1 MKKNKTFI
9 LLAVLLVILIGGAGF
24 FYNKLSSSY
33 KTDTLTQA
41 SQTTENEA
49 KSDKKNSEE
58 DSQPE
63 ENNEKAEIEEDTQ
76 TSDKEESAASP
87 TDSED
92 TEDSPTEDSH
102 TDSSGNTDS
111 SENKIET
118 APDFTM
124 TNASGE
130 EVKLSDFF
138 GKPVVLNFWASWC
151 GPCKSE
157 MPHFEDAYQKYGED
171 INFVIV
177 NLTDGARETVENA
190 SDFIEEQGYTFPLYF
205 DTNTEGAMTYGTY
218 SIPVT
223 YFIGADGVPV
233 AQANGALDA
242 ATLQK
247 GLDMIQ

>member
-24 FYNKLSSSY
+24 FYNKLSSAY
-33 KTDTLTQA
+33 KTDTLTETSQA
-41 SQTTENEA
+41 AENETE
-49 KSDKKNSEE
+49 SEETE
-58 DSQPE
+58 DSQTSSE
-63 ENNEKAEIEEDTQ
+63 E
-76 TSDKEESAASP
+76 
-87 TDSED
+87 TDSD
-92 TEDSPTEDSH
+92 
-102 TDSSGNTDS
+102 
-111 SENKIET
+111 ENAAET

-138 GKPVVLNFWASWC
+138 DKPVVLNFWASWC

-177 NLTDGARETVENA
+177 NLTDGARETVEAA

>member
-24 FYNKLSSSY
+24 FYNKLISAY
-33 KTDTLTQA
+33 KTDTLTETSQA
-41 SQTTENEA
+41 AENETE
-49 KSDKKNSEE
+49 SEETE
-58 DSQPE
+58 DSQTSSE
-63 ENNEKAEIEEDTQ
+63 E
-76 TSDKEESAASP
+76 
-87 TDSED
+87 TDS
-92 TEDSPTEDSH
+92 
-102 TDSSGNTDS
+102 G
-111 SENKIET
+111 ENAAET

-138 GKPVVLNFWASWC
+138 DKPVVLNFWASWC

>member
-24 FYNKLSSSY
+24 FYNKLSSAY
-33 KTDTLTQA
+33 KTDTLTET
-41 SQTTENEA
+41 SP
-49 KSDKKNSEE
+49 SSKNKE

-63 ENNEKAEIEEDTQ
+63 ENNEKAEIEEDAQ
-76 TSDKEESAASP
+76 TSDTEESDSSHDSQAEASGDESRTASEE
-87 TDSED
+87 TDS
-92 TEDSPTEDSH
+92 
-102 TDSSGNTDS
+102 G
-111 SENKIET
+111 ENAAET

-124 TNASGE
+124 TDASGE

-157 MPHFEDAYQKYGED
+157 MPHFEEAYQKYGED

-177 NLTDGARETVENA
+177 NLTDGSRETVETA
-190 SDFIEEQGYTFPLYF
+190 STFIEEQGYTFPVYF
-205 DTNTEGAMTYGTY
+205 DTSTEGAMTYGTY

-223 YFIGADGVPV
+223 YFIAADGTPV

>member
-33 KTDTLTQA
+33 KTDTLTKT
-41 SQTTENEA
+41 SQTTENETE
-49 KSDKKNSEE
+49 SGEKNIEAE
-58 DSQPE
+58 SQPE
-63 ENNEKAEIEEDTQ
+63 ENNKKAEIEEDAQ
-76 TSDKEESAASP
+76 TSDTEESDASP

-92 TEDSPTEDSH
+92 TEDSH
-102 TDSSGNTDS
+102 TASSGNTES
-111 SENKIET
+111 GETTVET

-138 GKPVVLNFWASWC
+138 DKPVVLNFWASWC

>member
-24 FYNKLSSSY
+24 FYNKLSSAY
-33 KTDTLTQA
+33 KTDTLTKP
-41 SQTTENEA
+41 SQTTENE
-49 KSDKKNSEE
+49 
-58 DSQPE
+58 
-63 ENNEKAEIEEDTQ
+63 T
-76 TSDKEESAASP
+76 ESGE
-87 TDSED
+87 T
-92 TEDSPTEDSH
+92 TV
-102 TDSSGNTDS
+102 
-111 SENKIET
+111 ET

-124 TNASGE
+124 TDASGE

-138 GKPVVLNFWASWC
+138 DKPVVLNFWASWC

>member
-24 FYNKLSSSY
+24 FYNKLRSSY
-33 KTDTLTQA
+33 KTDALTETSQA
-41 SQTTENEA
+41 AENET
-49 KSDKKNSEE
+49 DSEETE
-58 DSQPE
+58 DSQTSSE
-63 ENNEKAEIEEDTQ
+63 E
-76 TSDKEESAASP
+76 
-87 TDSED
+87 TDS
-92 TEDSPTEDSH
+92 
-102 TDSSGNTDS
+102 G
-111 SENKIET
+111 ENAAET

-130 EVKLSDFF
+130 EIKLSDFF
-138 GKPVVLNFWASWC
+138 DKPVVLNFWASWC

-190 SDFIEEQGYTFPLYF
+190 SDFIEKQGYTFPLYF

>member
-24 FYNKLSSSY
+24 FYNKLSSAY
-33 KTDTLTQA
+33 KTDTLTETSQA
-41 SQTTENEA
+41 TENETE
-49 KSDKKNSEE
+49 SEETE
-58 DSQPE
+58 DSQTSSE
-63 ENNEKAEIEEDTQ
+63 E
-76 TSDKEESAASP
+76 
-87 TDSED
+87 TDS
-92 TEDSPTEDSH
+92 
-102 TDSSGNTDS
+102 G
-111 SENKIET
+111 ENAAET

-124 TNASGE
+124 TDASGE

-138 GKPVVLNFWASWC
+138 DKPVVLNFWASWC

>member
-24 FYNKLSSSY
+24 FYNKLSSAY
-33 KTDTLTQA
+33 KTDTLTET
-41 SQTTENEA
+41 SP
-49 KSDKKNSEE
+49 SSKNKE

-63 ENNEKAEIEEDTQ
+63 ENNEKAEIEEDAQ
-76 TSDKEESAASP
+76 TSDTEESDSSHDSQAEANGDDSRTSSEE
-87 TDSED
+87 TDS
-92 TEDSPTEDSH
+92 
-102 TDSSGNTDS
+102 G
-111 SENKIET
+111 ENAAET

-124 TNASGE
+124 TDASGE

-171 INFVIV
+171 INFIIV

-233 AQANGALDA
+233 AQASGALDA

>member
-24 FYNKLSSSY
+24 FYNKLSSAY
-33 KTDTLTQA
+33 KTDTLTETSQA
-41 SQTTENEA
+41 AENETE
-49 KSDKKNSEE
+49 SEETE
-58 DSQPE
+58 DSQTSSE
-63 ENNEKAEIEEDTQ
+63 E
-76 TSDKEESAASP
+76 
-87 TDSED
+87 TDSD
-92 TEDSPTEDSH
+92 
-102 TDSSGNTDS
+102 
-111 SENKIET
+111 ENAAET

-138 GKPVVLNFWASWC
+138 DKPVVLNFWASWC

-177 NLTDGARETVENA
+177 NLTDGTRETVENA

>member
-33 KTDTLTQA
+33 KTDTLTKT
-41 SQTTENEA
+41 SQTTENETE
-49 KSDKKNSEE
+49 SGEKNSEVE
-58 DSQPE
+58 SQPE
-63 ENNEKAEIEEDTQ
+63 ENNEKAEIEEDAQ
-76 TSDKEESAASP
+76 TSDTEEPAASP

-92 TEDSPTEDSH
+92 TEDSH
-102 TDSSGNTDS
+102 TDS
-111 SENKIET
+111 SENTDSGENTPKT

-124 TNASGE
+124 TDASGE

-157 MPHFEDAYQKYGED
+157 MPHFEESYKQYGED

-177 NLTDGARETVENA
+177 NLTDGARETKEKA
-190 SDFIEEQGYTFPLYF
+190 SEFIEEQGYTFPVYF
-205 DTNTEGAMTYGTY
+205 DTAAEGAMTYGTY

-242 ATLQK
+242 ETLQT
-247 GLDMIQ
+247 GIDMIQ

>member
-24 FYNKLSSSY
+24 FYNKLRSSY
-33 KTDTLTQA
+33 KTDALTKT
-41 SQTTENEA
+41 SQTTENET
-49 KSDKKNSEE
+49 DSEETE
-58 DSQPE
+58 DSQTSSE
-63 ENNEKAEIEEDTQ
+63 E
-76 TSDKEESAASP
+76 
-87 TDSED
+87 TDS
-92 TEDSPTEDSH
+92 
-102 TDSSGNTDS
+102 G
-111 SENKIET
+111 ENAAET

-124 TNASGE
+124 TDASGE

-138 GKPVVLNFWASWC
+138 DKPVVLNFWASWC

>member
-9 LLAVLLVILIGGAGF
+9 LLAVLLVILIGSAGF

-41 SQTTENEA
+41 SQTTENKAE
-49 KSDKKNSEE
+49 
-58 DSQPE
+58 SQPE

-76 TSDKEESAASP
+76 TSDTEESDASP

-92 TEDSPTEDSH
+92 TEDSHTEDSH
-102 TDSSGNTDS
+102 TDSSENTDS
-111 SENKIET
+111 GETTVET

-177 NLTDGARETVENA
+177 NLTDGARETVETA

-205 DTNTEGAMTYGTY
+205 DTNTEGAVTYGTY

-242 ATLQK
+242 ETLQK

>member
-24 FYNKLSSSY
+24 FYNKLSSAY
-33 KTDTLTQA
+33 KTDTLTET
-41 SQTTENEA
+41 SP
-49 KSDKKNSEE
+49 SSKNKE

-63 ENNEKAEIEEDTQ
+63 ENNEKAEIEEDAQ
-76 TSDKEESAASP
+76 TSDTEESDSSYDSQAEANGDDSRTSSEE
-87 TDSED
+87 TDS
-92 TEDSPTEDSH
+92 
-102 TDSSGNTDS
+102 G
-111 SENKIET
+111 ENAAET

-130 EVKLSDFF
+130 EIKLSDFF
-138 GKPVVLNFWASWC
+138 DKPVVLNFWASWC

-177 NLTDGARETVENA
+177 NLTDGTRETVENA

>member
-24 FYNKLSSSY
+24 FYNKLRSSY
-33 KTDTLTQA
+33 KTDALTKT
-41 SQTTENEA
+41 SQTAENET
-49 KSDKKNSEE
+49 DSEETE
-58 DSQPE
+58 DSQTSSE
-63 ENNEKAEIEEDTQ
+63 E
-76 TSDKEESAASP
+76 
-87 TDSED
+87 TDS
-92 TEDSPTEDSH
+92 
-102 TDSSGNTDS
+102 G
-111 SENKIET
+111 ENAAET

-124 TNASGE
+124 TDASGE

-138 GKPVVLNFWASWC
+138 DKPVVLNFWASWC

>member
-24 FYNKLSSSY
+24 FYNKLRSSY
-33 KTDTLTQA
+33 KTDALTKP
-41 SQTTENEA
+41 SQTAENET
-49 KSDKKNSEE
+49 DSEETE
-58 DSQPE
+58 DSQTSSE
-63 ENNEKAEIEEDTQ
+63 E
-76 TSDKEESAASP
+76 
-87 TDSED
+87 TDS
-92 TEDSPTEDSH
+92 
-102 TDSSGNTDS
+102 G
-111 SENKIET
+111 ENAAET

-124 TNASGE
+124 TDASGE

-138 GKPVVLNFWASWC
+138 DKPVVLNFWASWC

>member
-24 FYNKLSSSY
+24 FYNKLSSAY
-33 KTDTLTQA
+33 KTDTLTETSQA
-41 SQTTENEA
+41 AENE
-49 KSDKKNSEE
+49 
-58 DSQPE
+58 
-63 ENNEKAEIEEDTQ
+63 
-76 TSDKEESAASP
+76 
-87 TDSED
+87 TDSEE
-92 TEDSPTEDSH
+92 TGDSQTSSEE
-102 TDSSGNTDS
+102 TDSG
-111 SENKIET
+111 ENAAET

-124 TNASGE
+124 TDASGE

-138 GKPVVLNFWASWC
+138 GKPVILNFWASWC

-177 NLTDGARETVENA
+177 NLTDGARETVEAA

-205 DTNTEGAMTYGTY
+205 DTNTEGAVTYGTY

-242 ATLQK
+242 ETLQK

>member
-1 MKKNKTFI
+1 MKKNKPFI

-33 KTDTLTQA
+33 KTDTLTKT
-41 SQTTENEA
+41 SQTTENETE
-49 KSDKKNSEE
+49 SGEKNSEVE
-58 DSQPE
+58 
-63 ENNEKAEIEEDTQ
+63 
-76 TSDKEESAASP
+76 
-87 TDSED
+87 
-92 TEDSPTEDSH
+92 SH
-102 TDSSGNTDS
+102 TDSSENTDS
-111 SENKIET
+111 GETTVET

-124 TNASGE
+124 TDASGT

-171 INFVIV
+171 INFVVV
-177 NLTDGARETVENA
+177 NLTDGARETVESA
-190 SDFIEEQGYTFPLYF
+190 SGFIEEQGYTFPVYF
-205 DTNTEGAMTYGTY
+205 DTNTEGAVTYGTY

-242 ATLQK
+242 ETLQT
-247 GLDMIQ
+247 GIDMIQ

>member
-24 FYNKLSSSY
+24 FYNKLSSAY
-33 KTDTLTQA
+33 KTDTLTETSQA
-41 SQTTENEA
+41 AENETE
-49 KSDKKNSEE
+49 SEETE
-58 DSQPE
+58 DSQTSSE
-63 ENNEKAEIEEDTQ
+63 E
-76 TSDKEESAASP
+76 
-87 TDSED
+87 TDS
-92 TEDSPTEDSH
+92 
-102 TDSSGNTDS
+102 G
-111 SENKIET
+111 ENAAET

-205 DTNTEGAMTYGTY
+205 DTNTDGAMTYGTY
-218 SIPVT
+218 SITVT

>member
-24 FYNKLSSSY
+24 FYNKLSSAY
-33 KTDTLTQA
+33 KTDTLTETSQA
-41 SQTTENEA
+41 AENETE
-49 KSDKKNSEE
+49 SEETE
-58 DSQPE
+58 DSQTSSE
-63 ENNEKAEIEEDTQ
+63 E
-76 TSDKEESAASP
+76 
-87 TDSED
+87 TDS
-92 TEDSPTEDSH
+92 
-102 TDSSGNTDS
+102 G
-111 SENKIET
+111 ENAAET

-138 GKPVVLNFWASWC
+138 GKPVILNFWASWC

-205 DTNTEGAMTYGTY
+205 DTNTEGAMTVSYT
-218 SIPVT
+218 
-223 YFIGADGVPV
+223 
-233 AQANGALDA
+233 QL
-242 ATLQK
+242 TLPTK
-247 GLDMIQ
+247 A

>member
-41 SQTTENEA
+41 SQTTENKAE
-49 KSDKKNSEE
+49 
-58 DSQPE
+58 SQPE
-63 ENNEKAEIEEDTQ
+63 ENNKKAEIEEDTQ
-76 TSDKEESAASP
+76 TSDTEESDASP

-92 TEDSPTEDSH
+92 TEDSH
-102 TDSSGNTDS
+102 TDS
-111 SENKIET
+111 SENTDSGETTVET

-177 NLTDGARETVENA
+177 NLTDGARETVETA

-205 DTNTEGAMTYGTY
+205 DTNTEGAVTYGTY

-242 ATLQK
+242 ETLQK

>member
-9 LLAVLLVILIGGAGF
+9 LLAVLLVILIGGSGF
-24 FYNKLSSSY
+24 FYNKLSSAY
-33 KTDTLTQA
+33 KTDTLTETSQA
-41 SQTTENEA
+41 AENETE
-49 KSDKKNSEE
+49 SEETE
-58 DSQPE
+58 DSQTSSE
-63 ENNEKAEIEEDTQ
+63 E
-76 TSDKEESAASP
+76 
-87 TDSED
+87 TDS
-92 TEDSPTEDSH
+92 
-102 TDSSGNTDS
+102 G
-111 SENKIET
+111 ENAAET

-138 GKPVVLNFWASWC
+138 DKPVVLNFWASWC

>member
-9 LLAVLLVILIGGAGF
+9 LLAVLLVILIGSAGF

-41 SQTTENEA
+41 SQTTENKAE
-49 KSDKKNSEE
+49 
-58 DSQPE
+58 SQPE
-63 ENNEKAEIEEDTQ
+63 ENNEKAEIEEDAQ
-76 TSDKEESAASP
+76 TSDTEESDASP

-92 TEDSPTEDSH
+92 TEDSHTEDSH
-102 TDSSGNTDS
+102 TDSSENTDS
-111 SENKIET
+111 GETTVET

-138 GKPVVLNFWASWC
+138 DKPVVLNFWASWC

-177 NLTDGARETVENA
+177 NLTDGVRETVENA

-205 DTNTEGAMTYGTY
+205 DTNTEGAVTYGTY

>member
-24 FYNKLSSSY
+24 FYNKLSSAY
-33 KTDTLTQA
+33 KTDTLTETSQA
-41 SQTTENEA
+41 AENET
-49 KSDKKNSEE
+49 DSEETE
-58 DSQPE
+58 DSQTSSE
-63 ENNEKAEIEEDTQ
+63 E
-76 TSDKEESAASP
+76 
-87 TDSED
+87 TDS
-92 TEDSPTEDSH
+92 
-102 TDSSGNTDS
+102 G
-111 SENKIET
+111 ENAAET

-124 TNASGE
+124 TDASGE

-138 GKPVVLNFWASWC
+138 GKPVILNFWASWC

-177 NLTDGARETVENA
+177 NLTDGARETVEAA

-205 DTNTEGAMTYGTY
+205 DTNTEGAVTYGTY

>member
-24 FYNKLSSSY
+24 FYNKLRSAY
-33 KTDTLTQA
+33 KTDTLTETSQA
-41 SQTTENEA
+41 AENET
-49 KSDKKNSEE
+49 DSEETE
-58 DSQPE
+58 DSQTSSE
-63 ENNEKAEIEEDTQ
+63 E
-76 TSDKEESAASP
+76 
-87 TDSED
+87 TDS
-92 TEDSPTEDSH
+92 
-102 TDSSGNTDS
+102 G
-111 SENKIET
+111 ENAAET

-124 TNASGE
+124 TDASGE

-138 GKPVVLNFWASWC
+138 DKPVVLNFWASWC

>member
-9 LLAVLLVILIGGAGF
+9 LLAVLLVILIGSAGF

-41 SQTTENEA
+41 SQTTENKAE
-49 KSDKKNSEE
+49 
-58 DSQPE
+58 SQSE
-63 ENNEKAEIEEDTQ
+63 ENNKKAEIEEDTQ
-76 TSDKEESAASP
+76 TSDTEESDASP

-92 TEDSPTEDSH
+92 TEDSHTEDSH
-102 TDSSGNTDS
+102 TDSSENTDS
-111 SENKIET
+111 GETTVET

-177 NLTDGARETVENA
+177 NLTDGVRETVENA

-205 DTNTEGAMTYGTY
+205 DTNTEGAVTYGTY

>member
-24 FYNKLSSSY
+24 FYNKLSSAY
-33 KTDTLTQA
+33 KTDTLTETSQA
-41 SQTTENEA
+41 AENETE
-49 KSDKKNSEE
+49 SEETE
-58 DSQPE
+58 DSQTSSE
-63 ENNEKAEIEEDTQ
+63 E
-76 TSDKEESAASP
+76 
-87 TDSED
+87 TDSD
-92 TEDSPTEDSH
+92 
-102 TDSSGNTDS
+102 
-111 SENKIET
+111 ENAAET

-130 EVKLSDFF
+130 EIKLSDFF
-138 GKPVVLNFWASWC
+138 DKPVVLNFWASWC

>member
-9 LLAVLLVILIGGAGF
+9 LLAVLLVILIRGAGF
-24 FYNKLSSSY
+24 FYNKLSSAY
-33 KTDTLTQA
+33 KTDTLTETSQA
-41 SQTTENEA
+41 AENETE
-49 KSDKKNSEE
+49 SEETE
-58 DSQPE
+58 DSQTSSE
-63 ENNEKAEIEEDTQ
+63 E
-76 TSDKEESAASP
+76 
-87 TDSED
+87 TDSD
-92 TEDSPTEDSH
+92 
-102 TDSSGNTDS
+102 
-111 SENKIET
+111 ENAAET

-138 GKPVVLNFWASWC
+138 DKPVVLNFWASWC

>member
-24 FYNKLSSSY
+24 FYNKLRSSY
-33 KTDTLTQA
+33 KTDALTKTSQA
-41 SQTTENEA
+41 AENET
-49 KSDKKNSEE
+49 DSEETE
-58 DSQPE
+58 DSQTSSE
-63 ENNEKAEIEEDTQ
+63 E
-76 TSDKEESAASP
+76 
-87 TDSED
+87 TDS
-92 TEDSPTEDSH
+92 
-102 TDSSGNTDS
+102 G
-111 SENKIET
+111 ENAAET

-124 TNASGE
+124 TDASGE

-138 GKPVVLNFWASWC
+138 DKPVVLNFWASWC
-151 GPCKSE
+151 DPCKSE

>member
-33 KTDTLTQA
+33 KTDALTETSQA
-41 SQTTENEA
+41 AENET
-49 KSDKKNSEE
+49 DSEETE
-58 DSQPE
+58 DSQTSSE
-63 ENNEKAEIEEDTQ
+63 E
-76 TSDKEESAASP
+76 
-87 TDSED
+87 TDS
-92 TEDSPTEDSH
+92 
-102 TDSSGNTDS
+102 G
-111 SENKIET
+111 ENAAET

-130 EVKLSDFF
+130 EIKLSDFF
-138 GKPVVLNFWASWC
+138 DKPVVLNFWASWC

-177 NLTDGARETVENA
+177 NLTDGTRETVENA

>member
-24 FYNKLSSSY
+24 FYNKLSSAY
-33 KTDTLTQA
+33 KTDTLTETSQA
-41 SQTTENEA
+41 AENETE
-49 KSDKKNSEE
+49 SEETE
-58 DSQPE
+58 DSQTSSE
-63 ENNEKAEIEEDTQ
+63 E
-76 TSDKEESAASP
+76 
-87 TDSED
+87 TDS
-92 TEDSPTEDSH
+92 
-102 TDSSGNTDS
+102 G
-111 SENKIET
+111 ENAAET

-138 GKPVVLNFWASWC
+138 GKPVILNFWASWC

-177 NLTDGARETVENA
+177 NLTDGVRETVENA

>member
-24 FYNKLSSSY
+24 FYNKLSSAY
-33 KTDTLTQA
+33 KTDTLTETSQA
-41 SQTTENEA
+41 AENETE
-49 KSDKKNSEE
+49 SEETE
-58 DSQPE
+58 DSQTSSE
-63 ENNEKAEIEEDTQ
+63 E
-76 TSDKEESAASP
+76 
-87 TDSED
+87 TDS
-92 TEDSPTEDSH
+92 
-102 TDSSGNTDS
+102 G
-111 SENKIET
+111 ENAAET

-205 DTNTEGAMTYGTY
+205 DTNTEGAVTYGTY

-242 ATLQK
+242 ETLQK

>member
-24 FYNKLSSSY
+24 FYNKLRSSY
-33 KTDTLTQA
+33 KTDALTETSQA
-41 SQTTENEA
+41 AENET
-49 KSDKKNSEE
+49 DSEETE
-58 DSQPE
+58 DSQTSSE
-63 ENNEKAEIEEDTQ
+63 E
-76 TSDKEESAASP
+76 
-87 TDSED
+87 TDS
-92 TEDSPTEDSH
+92 
-102 TDSSGNTDS
+102 G
-111 SENKIET
+111 ENAAET

-130 EVKLSDFF
+130 EIKLSDFF
-138 GKPVVLNFWASWC
+138 DKPVVLNFWASWC

-177 NLTDGARETVENA
+177 NLTDGARETVEAA

-205 DTNTEGAMTYGTY
+205 DTNTEGAVTYGTY

-242 ATLQK
+242 ETLQK

>member
-24 FYNKLSSSY
+24 FYNKLRSSY
-33 KTDTLTQA
+33 KTDALTKTSQA
-41 SQTTENEA
+41 AENET
-49 KSDKKNSEE
+49 DSEETE
-58 DSQPE
+58 DSQTSSE
-63 ENNEKAEIEEDTQ
+63 E
-76 TSDKEESAASP
+76 
-87 TDSED
+87 TDSD
-92 TEDSPTEDSH
+92 
-102 TDSSGNTDS
+102 
-111 SENKIET
+111 ENAAET

-138 GKPVVLNFWASWC
+138 DKPVVLNFWASWC

>member
-24 FYNKLSSSY
+24 FYNKLSSAY
-33 KTDTLTQA
+33 KTDTLTETSQA
-41 SQTTENEA
+41 AENETE
-49 KSDKKNSEE
+49 SEETE
-58 DSQPE
+58 DSQTSSE
-63 ENNEKAEIEEDTQ
+63 E
-76 TSDKEESAASP
+76 
-87 TDSED
+87 TDSD
-92 TEDSPTEDSH
+92 
-102 TDSSGNTDS
+102 
-111 SENKIET
+111 ENAAET

-124 TNASGE
+124 TNASSE

-138 GKPVVLNFWASWC
+138 DKPVVLNFWASWC

>member
-9 LLAVLLVILIGGAGF
+9 LLTVLLIVLIAGAGF
-24 FYNKLSSSY
+24 FYNKLSSTY
-33 KTDTLTQA
+33 KTDSLTETSPSSKNKA
-41 SQTTENEA
+41 D
-49 KSDKKNSEE
+49 SDEKNKEG

-63 ENNEKAEIEEDTQ
+63 ENKEKAEIEEDAQ
-76 TSDKEESAASP
+76 TSDTKES
-87 TDSED
+87 DSSQNSQTGSD
-92 TEDSPTEDSH
+92 NAEDSNTTTSEEDS
-102 TDSSGNTDS
+102 GENTVQ
-111 SENKIET
+111 T
-118 APDFTM
+118 VPDFTM
-124 TNASGE
+124 TDASGE

-177 NLTDGARETVENA
+177 NLTDGARETVETA

>member
-9 LLAVLLVILIGGAGF
+9 LLAVFLVILIGGAGF

-33 KTDTLTQA
+33 KTDTLTKT
-41 SQTTENEA
+41 SQTTENETE
-49 KSDKKNSEE
+49 SGEKNIEAE
-58 DSQPE
+58 SQPE
-63 ENNEKAEIEEDTQ
+63 ENNKKAEIEEDAQ
-76 TSDKEESAASP
+76 TSDTEESDASP

-92 TEDSPTEDSH
+92 TEDSH
-102 TDSSGNTDS
+102 TASSGNTES
-111 SENKIET
+111 GETTVET

-138 GKPVVLNFWASWC
+138 DKPVVLNFWASWC

-205 DTNTEGAMTYGTY
+205 DTNTEGAVTYGTY

-242 ATLQK
+242 ETLQK

>member
-24 FYNKLSSSY
+24 FYNKLSSAY
-33 KTDTLTQA
+33 KTDTLTET
-41 SQTTENEA
+41 SQTTENETE
-49 KSDKKNSEE
+49 SEETE
-58 DSQPE
+58 DSQTSSE
-63 ENNEKAEIEEDTQ
+63 E
-76 TSDKEESAASP
+76 
-87 TDSED
+87 TDS
-92 TEDSPTEDSH
+92 
-102 TDSSGNTDS
+102 G
-111 SENKIET
+111 ENAAET

-138 GKPVVLNFWASWC
+138 DKPVVLNFWASWC

-177 NLTDGARETVENA
+177 NLTDGTRETVENA

-205 DTNTEGAMTYGTY
+205 DTNTEGAVTYGTY

-233 AQANGALDA
+233 AQANGTLDA
-242 ATLQK
+242 ETLQK